1 LHPNATLTEHVNAK
15 PSDNSDVEKFG
26 YHQELER
33 SLGSFSAFA
42 AGFSYISILTGT
54 FQTFYLGYG
63 AGGPAFFWTWPMVF
77 AGQFLVALCFAELA
91 AHYPLSGGVY
101 QWSKY
106 VGNPLLGFMTGW
118 IYLVCL
124 VVTLS
129 AVALALQSTLPQIW
143 PGFQIIG
150 RDGQG
155 KSGAFNAVLLG
166 CALLV
171 LSTIINSVGVKFLA
185 AINNAG
191 VLSELIGVGL
201 LIVLLFHHSVR
212 SAGAAV
218 FETMGIGGATGY
230 AGPFLAAA
238 ALTPSY
244 VMYGFDTAGSLAEE
258 THDPR
263 RRAPRAILQAL
274 SAAGAAGLLVLLF
287 TLMSVSNLKSEALSS
302 LEGGLPYIVKEVLGV
317 PLGRLLLC
325 DVVFAIFV
333 CTLSVHTG
341 TVRVF
346 FAMARDG
353 RLPLSYVFARV
364 SRTTHTPVIP
374 ALLCGIAAI
383 VMLVAN
389 ISFPNII
396 QLVTAVAI
404 LWANLAYFIVV
415 AATLWRRIQ
424 REWPSGKAHEAGRS
438 AFSLGQYGLPIN
450 VAAALWS
457 LFMVINVGWPRA
469 LVYGDRNRFAAVAYT
484 AILVV
489 SGAAFFFLRA
499 GIENRWNRQNHKS
512 GLRGANRSD
521 SVAQD

>member
-1 LHPNATLTEHVNAK
+1 MNAK
-15 PSDNSDVEKFG
+15 PSDNSDVEQFG
-26 YHQELER
+26 YRQELER

-42 AGFSYISILTGT
+42 AGFSYISILTGM
-54 FQTFYLGYG
+54 FQMFYLGYG

-106 VGNPLLGFMTGW
+106 VGNPLLSFMTGW

-124 VVTLS
+124 VVTLG

-143 PGFQIIG
+143 HGFQIIG
-150 RDGQG
+150 GDGQG
-155 KSGAFNAVLLG
+155 KSGALNAVLLG

-171 LSTIINSVGVKFLA
+171 LSSIINAVGVKFLA
-185 AINNAG
+185 AVNNAG

-201 LIVLLFHHSVR
+201 LIVLLFQHSVR

-218 FETMGIGGATGY
+218 FETMGKGGGATGY

-238 ALTPSY
+238 ALTASY

-274 SAAGAAGLLVLLF
+274 SAAGAAGLLVLLSA
-287 TLMSVSNLKSEALSS
+287 LMSVSNLKSGALSS

-341 TVRVF
+341 TVRVL

-353 RLPLSYVFARV
+353 RVPLSAVLARV
-364 SRTTHTPVIP
+364 SRTTHTPIIP

-383 VMLVAN
+383 VILVAN

-396 QLVTAVAI
+396 ELITAVAI

-415 AATLWRRIQ
+415 AAMLWRRLQ

-438 AFSLGQYGLPIN
+438 AFSLGRYGLPIN

-469 LVYGDRNRFAAVAYT
+469 LVYGDRNRFAAVGYT

-489 SGAAFFFLRA
+489 SGVAFFFLRGGNPEAMEPPEPQIRAA
-499 GIENRWNRQNHKS
+499 GS
-512 GLRGANRSD
+512 GSVWRRSAD
-521 SVAQD
+521 